1 MAFALTLL
9 LVAGADVVLL
19 KSLAAQAKETQVL
32 THEHLFSGQLSLMLY
47 LLPAAFAGLGI
58 NLVSHVLINHL
69 NEAEAEFDVEE
80 SAPQSRAR
88 HWLTGGYAAEAPT
101 DKRILIGCGTAEL
114 IIFVLDLL
122 TGSEIRLHVLYIF
135 PLAVVAQYSGQPK
148 IVFIVFALTSIL
160 QVVTFAMQNASI
172 ATFITDVSV
181 SISASLLIIYLA
193 TKGRQAYLTAEDQ
206 ATHDSLTSL
215 PNRRAF
221 INSVDAE
228 IARQKRYGGNFSIAA
243 IDLDGFKQLNDTQ
256 GHAAGDEALRIC
268 ADAMREC
275 TRRTD
280 SIARIGGDEFAV
292 LMPNLVDDIGFA
304 SFDHL
309 CNTIAAKM
317 SDAGFAVTASIGC
330 KSFNIPP
337 DSTSCALQQVDEVM
351 YQAKH
356 SGKNQVVIG

>member
-135 PLAVVAQYSGQPK
+135 PLAVVAQYRLFLPNPQKCKITASRQGHRAARSLIFCSIQPK
-148 IVFIVFALTSIL
+148 WTPLWPKILHFWGVGKFSVFLNQDISLGLT
-160 QVVTFAMQNASI
+160 
-172 ATFITDVSV
+172 
-181 SISASLLIIYLA
+181 
-193 TKGRQAYLTAEDQ
+193 
-206 ATHDSLTSL
+206 
-215 PNRRAF
+215 
-221 INSVDAE
+221 
-228 IARQKRYGGNFSIAA
+228 
-243 IDLDGFKQLNDTQ
+243 
-256 GHAAGDEALRIC
+256 
-268 ADAMREC
+268 
-275 TRRTD
+275 
-280 SIARIGGDEFAV
+280 
-292 LMPNLVDDIGFA
+292 
-304 SFDHL
+304 
-309 CNTIAAKM
+309 
-317 SDAGFAVTASIGC
+317 
-330 KSFNIPP
+330 
-337 DSTSCALQQVDEVM
+337 
-351 YQAKH
+351 
-356 SGKNQVVIG
+356 

>member
-135 PLAVVAQYSGQPK
+135 PLAVVAQYRL
-148 IVFIVFALTSIL
+148 F
-160 QVVTFAMQNASI
+160 
-172 ATFITDVSV
+172 
-181 SISASLLIIYLA
+181 
-193 TKGRQAYLTAEDQ
+193 
-206 ATHDSLTSL
+206 L
-215 PNRRAF
+215 PNPQKCKICSVTSAF
-221 INSVDAE
+221 RCQSYRKSV
-228 IARQKRYGGNFSIAA
+228 
-243 IDLDGFKQLNDTQ
+243 
-256 GHAAGDEALRIC
+256 
-268 ADAMREC
+268 
-275 TRRTD
+275 
-280 SIARIGGDEFAV
+280 V
-292 LMPNLVDDIGFA
+292 
-304 SFDHL
+304 
-309 CNTIAAKM
+309 
-317 SDAGFAVTASIGC
+317 
-330 KSFNIPP
+330 
-337 DSTSCALQQVDEVM
+337 
-351 YQAKH
+351 
-356 SGKNQVVIG
+356 